1 MNRVRTRTDR
11 RGVCS
16 IRSRRWLLIAGLAL
30 LFALVPSLLA
40 TSGALRIQIAA
51 AAAGALMAAGGA
63 ALLRIGWPRRRRS
76 ELHNLVAALGFFL
89 LCAGAVAM
97 LAGVGLYH

>member
-1 MNRVRTRTDR
+1 MNRVRPPMDR
-11 RGVCS
+11 RGVWS
-16 IRSRRWLLIAGLAL
+16 IRSRRWLPIAGLAL

-40 TSGALRIQIAA
+40 TSGALGIQIAA

-63 ALLRIGWPRRRRS
+63 ALFRIGWPRRRRS
-76 ELHNLVAALGFFL
+76 ELHHLVAALGFFL

>member
-1 MNRVRTRTDR
+1 VR
-11 RGVCS
+11 S
-16 IRSRRWLLIAGLAL
+16 IRSRRWLPTAALAL
-30 LFALVPSLLA
+30 VFALIPALLA
-40 TSGALRIQIAA
+40 ASGALGIQIAA

-63 ALLRIGWPRRRRS
+63 ALLRVAWPHRRRS
-76 ELHNLVAALGFFL
+76 ELHHLLAALGFFL